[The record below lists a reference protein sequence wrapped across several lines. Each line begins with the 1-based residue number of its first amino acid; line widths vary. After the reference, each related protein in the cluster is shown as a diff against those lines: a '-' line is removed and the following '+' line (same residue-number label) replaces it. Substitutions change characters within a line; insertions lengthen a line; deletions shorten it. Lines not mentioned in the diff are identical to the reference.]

1 MSDKN
6 QHGQHGDKSQQGGQH
21 ESQHG
26 TQQPHQQGYQ
36 SSSNVPPHQQGMTGQ
51 QPREPGEGA
60 HAGDRLPNPAQPY
73 AETVVPERPDA
84 SSFMRPGV
92 GELHPSGYPK
102 LKYHPVHGGITVKD
116 PGEESN
122 LYPPTDWFDSAELA
136 DMARTHTEA
145 EAVRFNNQIAKLKEM
160 EEKGHPVVRNSVQAD
175 EAIRLAQPEPL

>member
-1 MSDKN
+1 MS
-6 QHGQHGDKSQQGGQH
+6 GQHPPQPPATPRAGPPTPQPPPQAQQHPQAPPQGQP
-21 ESQHG
+21 G
-26 TQQPHQQGYQ
+26 QPA
-36 SSSNVPPHQQGMTGQ
+36 
-51 QPREPGEGA
+51 EPGSK
-60 HAGDRLPNPAQPY
+60 LPNPAQPN
-73 AETVVPERPDA
+73 AETTVPERPDA
-84 SSFMRPGV
+84 SSFMRPGA

-145 EAVRFNNQIAKLKEM
+145 EIVRVNNQLAKLKDLD
-160 EEKGHPVVRNSVQAD
+160 EKKMPVVRNSVQSD